1 MYTRDSTAT
10 SHQVVIHVVE
20 VVLEGVGAGGG
31 GQDAGLGVAEA
42 PVQPLQQKGQSR
54 FCQNRCL
61 VLGLSVHY
69 CVILVLSAQLWP
81 LVCESH
87 RALFEC

>member
-42 PVQPLQQKGQSR
+42 PVQQLHKRDNQDFVRIGVLCWACLWSIR
-54 FCQNRCL
+54 FCD
-61 VLGLSVHY
+61 
-69 CVILVLSAQLWP
+69 QLWP
-81 LVCESH
+81 LVYESQ
-87 RALFEC
+87 RALLE